1 MSYSV
6 PSTSSVARA
15 PKLSL
20 LAATVCASPSL
31 VPGLCTRA
39 RTHRSSRLPSSQPRL
54 PGAPPGPDRPDRR
67 HPSACRAGQRA
78 SGRLASRVVSVVE
91 QRPLV
96 TAPGEAPSEPHTGR
110 SGARR
115 VVRAVLWSAL
125 AVAFAVTCLSV
136 GLPTDR
142 VLLLGW
148 VLAALGVH
156 AVTERWHR
164 VVRLLVDWVPLA
176 TLLLLYDLSRGMA
189 DQFGV

>member
-6 PSTSSVARA
+6 PSTPSVARA

-39 RTHRSSRLPSSQPRL
+39 RTHRSSRLRSSQHRL
-54 PGAPPGPDRPDRR
+54 PGAPPGPDRARSPAPERVPGWSAGFGT
-67 HPSACRAGQRA
+67 PSVARPVRGGGGAARSSPPAGLL
-78 SGRLASRVVSVVE
+78 GR
-91 QRPLV
+91 RPLV
-96 TAPGEAPSEPHTGR
+96 TAPGGAPSEPHTGR
-110 SGARR
+110 SVARR

-156 AVTERWHR
+156 AVTEGWRR

-176 TLLLLYDLSRGMA
+176 T
-189 DQFGV
+189 